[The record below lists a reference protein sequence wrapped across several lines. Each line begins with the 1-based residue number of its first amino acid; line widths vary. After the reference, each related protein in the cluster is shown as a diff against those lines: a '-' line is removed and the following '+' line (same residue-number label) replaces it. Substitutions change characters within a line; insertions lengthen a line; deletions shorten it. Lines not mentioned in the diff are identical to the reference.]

1 MIPPVSVSTM
11 TFRYTLEALVARSN
25 DFSRVVALLDQ
36 AAASVG
42 APSRTHVDPARAL
55 LWHDLASFARDIA
68 RVRDDIDGVIATID
82 PDESARSRLVT
93 GAPWPAV
100 RSLSEWVISHTPRVP
115 AVAAFEPMVATE
127 RAVGVAAP
135 FNLVDRSVRIPTAD
149 SPVRIDRFDTPAGA
163 RFEVYIAGTDFSVGP
178 EDPWWA
184 GSNTE
189 FLRTGQSR
197 SMSATETALREAGV
211 TGQTPI
217 VITGHSQGG
226 LIGLAIANS
235 GRYTVDAVF
244 TIGTPVGVV
253 SDTEGVPTVHVAH
266 PEDPVPALGGDAR
279 FATGTTWIVHPEPRA
294 IGADAHAT
302 QNYSTSAQAIVD
314 LGDSGLIALEARI
327 HASTPGVATWFRS
340 TTSE

>member
-1 MIPPVSVSTM
+1 MIPPVSVSTA
-11 TFRYTLEALVARSN
+11 TFRYTLDALVARSN
-25 DFSRVVALLDQ
+25 DFSQVVALLDH

-42 APSRTHVDPARAL
+42 ALSRTHVDPDRL
-55 LWHDLASFARDIA
+55 LFWRDLTHLARDIA
-68 RVRDDIDGVIATID
+68 RVRDDINGVIATID

-100 RSLSEWVISHTPRVP
+100 RPLSEWVINLTPRVP
-115 AVAAFEPMVATE
+115 AVPAFEPMVATE
-127 RAVGVAAP
+127 RAVGVSGP
-135 FNLVDRSVRIPTAD
+135 RNLVDRSLRIPTAD
-149 SPVRIDRFDTPAGA
+149 SPVRIDRFDTPAGT
-163 RFEVYIAGTDFSVGP
+163 RFEVYIAGTDFSAGP
-178 EDPWWA
+178 EDQWWA

-189 FLRTGQSR
+189 FLQTGQSR
-197 SMSATETALREAGV
+197 SMSATENALRKAGV

-279 FATGTTWIVHPEPRA
+279 FATGTTWIVHSEPRT
-294 IGADAHAT
+294 IGADAHFA
-302 QNYSTSAQAIVD
+302 QNYLSSTEAIVE
-314 LGDSGLIALEARI
+314 LGDPGLTALESRI
-327 HASTPGVATWFRS
+327 HVPTEGVATWFRS
-340 TTSE
+340 TTRN